1 MTHVVVRPS
10 HQMSFLS
17 HGQLFCGPCV
27 PLAICTRSDSPH
39 TLTVSA
45 LLSHPAGSAAVLAEV
60 FVVFVRLLQRPR
72 VEDILP
78 HARSQRS
85 VTETCWECSPGR
97 MLRNVC
103 SLRLTCLDRPAF

>member
-1 MTHVVVRPS
+1 MTHVLVRPS

-45 LLSHPAGSAAVLAEV
+45 PLSRPAGSAAVLAEV

-78 HARSQRS
+78 HARSQRF
-85 VTETCWECSPGR
+85 VTETCWECSPGP